1 MSLECAYQTLINK
14 LLADR
19 DSAEDVAMIDKQV
32 YRLRI
37 ERVPTE
43 KIPEV
48 VDEHLNT
55 TA

>member
-1 MSLECAYQTLINK
+1 MSIEVAYRLLVSE

-19 DSAEDVAMIDKQV
+19 DSAEDVALIEKQV
-32 YRLRI
+32 YRVRI

-43 KIPEV
+43 QIPEV

-55 TA
+55 TT